1 MTIDELTNRLTRGL
15 QRLDSELEAQVSKAG
30 ADLVA
35 LVTNRVI
42 QEGKNAN
49 GDSFSPYSDTEIPAF
64 FYFNKSRNASGE
76 AAVRKKAKG
85 KEKISYKEFR
95 GLNNLN
101 ESPKNFEFT
110 GETFRNF
117 SVLKIERTATG
128 ARVEIGGKTKAS
140 EDKITWNSEK
150 EGVSIIKPSAQ
161 EIQIVKT
168 NLQTWA
174 NSLFNG

>member
-76 AAVRKKAKG
+76 AAVRKKAKD

-110 GETFRNF
+110 GSMWRGFGVT
-117 SVLKIERTATG
+117 KIERTPNGATLT
-128 ARVEIGGKTKAS
+128 IGGKNQDS
-140 EDKITWNSEK
+140 ESKITWNSEK
-150 EGVSIIKPSAQ
+150 EKVPIIKPSAQ